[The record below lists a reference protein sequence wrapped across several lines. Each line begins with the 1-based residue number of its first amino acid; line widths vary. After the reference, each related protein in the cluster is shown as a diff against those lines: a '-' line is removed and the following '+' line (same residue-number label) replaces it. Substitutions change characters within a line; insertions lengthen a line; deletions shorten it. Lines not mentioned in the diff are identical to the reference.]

1 MHRWS
6 RSGSCKTQAVDPS
19 THAHHRTQASKL
31 TVKGIDYKTTLP
43 LLLRLGLQKG
53 RRNLPEPLAVRY
65 TSTTKQQLLL
75 LTFSRGVL
83 TRSIIRLQKGRIFD
97 ARGRQAS
104 HHAAA
109 TINAVTSASSI
120 TTSKWGLDS
129 RASSHRSNYVR
140 IHLGA

>member
-1 MHRWS
+1 MDRWS

-75 LTFSRGVL
+75 LTFSRALL
-83 TRSIIRLQKGRIFD
+83 TRSIICSQKVCILHV
-97 ARGRQAS
+97 RGRQAS
-104 HHAAA
+104 HCAAA
-109 TINAVTSASSI
+109 TNTSVMSSFSI
-120 TTSKWGLDS
+120 TTSQWGLDL
-129 RASSHRSNYVR
+129 RASSHC
-140 IHLGA
+140 L